1 MKLVIDI
8 PEEEYKMLVN
18 SYQFLFNEHTFDNLR
33 ESIKNS
39 TPLPKGHGRLI
50 DENKLKKEAIRC
62 EWSRLAYDMLD
73 HTLSYIKPIIDA
85 DRKEQE

>member
-1 MKLVIDI
+1 MQIVIDI

-39 TPLPKGHGRLI
+39 TPLQKGHWKYIGNGHNGLFECDNCGAHRNMFNEL
-50 DENKLKKEAIRC
+50 EKYCYACGARME
-62 EWSRLAYDMLD
+62 SR
-73 HTLSYIKPIIDA
+73 
-85 DRKEQE
+85 E